1 MNAKPHMSMTKLV
14 LLLAAIMLIPVAA
27 FGSFFYWSMRS
38 HGALDEIPV
47 RAALIDAD
55 NLDRGN
61 PVRGPVLWHEPDSDL
76 VLLGIPGVG
85 APLEEV
91 ANPPAPTRSWLVLNE
106 HSPSKEVK
114 QRIGFRRYD
123 LSCAYVE
130 NLRRAVPDID
140 DYALARLER
149 ICRGG
154 RHA

>member
-1 MNAKPHMSMTKLV
+1 MTAKPHMSMTKLV
-14 LLLAAIMLIPVAA
+14 LLLAGIMMIPVIA
-27 FGSFFYWSMRS
+27 FGTFFAWEMRS
-38 HGALDEIPV
+38 HGDLGEIPV

-61 PVRGPVLWHEPDSDL
+61 PAAGPVLWHEPDSNL

-123 LSCAYVE
+123 LSCAYVQH
-130 NLRRAVPDID
+130 LRRAVPDID
-140 DYALARLER
+140 DYALARLEQ